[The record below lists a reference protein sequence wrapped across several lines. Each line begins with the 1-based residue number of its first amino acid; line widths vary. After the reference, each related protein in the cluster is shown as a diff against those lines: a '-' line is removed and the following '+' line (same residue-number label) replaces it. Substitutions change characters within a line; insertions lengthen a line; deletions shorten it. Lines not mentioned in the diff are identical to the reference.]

1 MNKTTAILAS
11 FATLKSLNEKNKYK
25 SSYQLL
31 AEFINYIIQTKKLLM
46 FTAIEMRN
54 YLFEIFG
61 FDLPEVVV
69 KRATDTLSCTK
80 KDKGAFSVEKKA
92 HPIDTTIDRTKIEVE
107 SQSSKILKRLVSY
120 IREREPDIALDLVAL
135 EQDFISFLIDN
146 RQKVS
151 VKHLNF
157 IGEFIIASEDDKEMQ
172 ECLDNIREGSLLYI
186 GINYNINDVGSLTK
200 PLTLFLG
207 TEVLFSLA
215 GYNGEIHK
223 QLSEDFITQVR
234 NANISGK
241 KIHLRYFYEIKREI
255 EDFFTSAESI
265 VEGKSVSVGKPAMK
279 EIINGCDNKTDVL
292 VKKADFY
299 HLIQNIY
306 GIHEDTTDY
315 YIPTLDPYNLESL
328 EHDPQLQDEWKFV
341 SHINKLRK
349 GQRFEDNLD
358 SEFLVVTN
366 KSSTLRISKEQSDAL
381 KERFSLDWV
390 NDYAVSVDYITNLL
404 WYKLGNSFNKKA
416 LPLNINAVLKAKVAL
431 SSVISHNILTT
442 YQEAREQFNQ
452 GIITETQLV
461 SRILALQNKP
471 LLPEELEAETIE
483 DSMDFSEE
491 LLSRYEEE
499 SRLDKES
506 LKRKDQEL
514 VLKNAI
520 IESQQEKNQELEA
533 KLRVFEEKEETREKR
548 KDKIKRITL
557 FSFNI
562 LWKIAIIVLIT
573 VGAILIEKKYQTN
586 FLPIVCGVVD
596 LLLLIGTAWA
606 TIKKDLTKYFPK
618 DPKEKDD

>member
-31 AEFINYIIQTKKLLM
+31 GEFINYIIHTRKLLM
-46 FTAIEMRN
+46 FTAIEMKN
-54 YLFEIFG
+54 YLFDIFG

-69 KRATDTLSCTK
+69 KRATDTLSYTK
-80 KDKGAFSVEKKA
+80 KEKGAFALEEKTR
-92 HPIDTTIDRTKIEVE
+92 PINKIIDQTKIEVE

-120 IREREPDIALDLVAL
+120 IKEREPDIELDLGAL

-146 RQKVS
+146 RQKVFA
-151 VKHLNF
+151 KHLNF
-157 IGEFIIASEDDKEMQ
+157 IGEFIIASENDKELQ
-172 ECLDNIREGSLLYI
+172 ECLDNIREGSILYI

-223 QLSEDFITQVR
+223 QLSEDFIKQVR

-279 EIINGCDNKTDVL
+279 EIINGCGNKVDVR

-299 HLIQNIY
+299 HLMQDIY
-306 GIHEDTTDY
+306 GIHEDKTDY
-315 YIPTLDPYNLESL
+315 YIPALDPYNLESL
-328 EHDPQLQDEWKFV
+328 EHEPQLQDEWKFV

-366 KSSTLRISKEQSDAL
+366 KTSTLRVSKEQSDDL
-381 KERFSLDWV
+381 KERFSLDWI

-416 LPLNINAVLKAKVAL
+416 LPLNVNAVLKAKVAL
-431 SSVISHNILTT
+431 SSVISHNILST

-452 GIITETQLV
+452 GIITESQLV
-461 SRILALQNKP
+461 SRILTLQNKP
-471 LLPEELEAETIE
+471 MLPEELQAETIE

-491 LLSRYEEE
+491 ILSRYEEE
-499 SRLDKES
+499 SRFDKES

-514 VLKNAI
+514 ILKNAI
-520 IESQQEKNQELEA
+520 IESQQEENQKLQSKLKVLE
-533 KLRVFEEKEETREKR
+533 KKEEQR
-548 KDKIKRITL
+548 KNRKNKIKRITL
-557 FSFNI
+557 FSFSL
-562 LWKIAIIVLIT
+562 LWKIAIIGLIT
-573 VGAILIEKKYQTN
+573 AVIVYLEKKYRTDI
-586 FLPIVCGVVD
+586 LPIICLVID
-596 LLLLIGTAWA
+596 MLLLGGTVWT
-606 TIKKDLTKYFPK
+606 TIKKDVNKYFPK
-618 DPKEKDD
+618 DQKSKSD

>member
-11 FATLKSLNEKNKYK
+11 FATLKSLHDKNKYR

-46 FTAIEMRN
+46 FTPIEMKN

-69 KRATDTLSCTK
+69 KRATDNLSCAK
-80 KDKGAFSVEKKA
+80 KEKGTFLVER
-92 HPIDTTIDRTKIEVE
+92 HSCPIDEMIDRTKIEVE
-107 SQSSKILKRLVSY
+107 SQSSQILKRLISY
-120 IREREPDIALDLVAL
+120 IKEREPDIELDLVAL

-151 VKHLNF
+151 AKHLNF
-157 IGEFIIASEDDKEMQ
+157 IGEFIIASENDKEMQ
-172 ECLDNIREGSLLYI
+172 ECLDNIREGSILYI
-186 GINYNINDVGSLTK
+186 GINYNINDVGSLTT

-207 TEVLFSLA
+207 TEILFSLA
-215 GYNGEIHK
+215 GYNGEIYK
-223 QLSEDFITQVR
+223 QLSEDFLAQVR

-241 KIHLRYFYEIKREI
+241 KIHLRYFNVIKKEMD
-255 EDFFTSAESI
+255 DFFTSAESI
-265 VEGKSVSVGKPAMK
+265 VEGKSIALGKPAMK
-279 EIINGCDNKTDVL
+279 EIINGCENKADVR

-299 HLIQNIY
+299 HLLQDIY
-306 GIHEDTTDY
+306 GIHEDKTDY
-315 YIPTLDPYNLESL
+315 YVPSLNPYNLESL
-328 EHDPQLQDEWKFV
+328 DHDDQLQDEWKFV

-349 GQRFEDNLD
+349 GQRFEDNLN

-366 KSSTLRISKEQSDAL
+366 KSSTLRVSKEQSDAL

-390 NDYAVSVDYITNLL
+390 NDYAVSLDYITNLL

-416 LPLNINAVLKAKVAL
+416 FPINVNAVLKAKVAL
-431 SSVISHNILTT
+431 SGIISHNILST

-452 GIITETQLV
+452 GIITEAKLV
-461 SRILALQNKP
+461 SRVRALQNKP

-533 KLRVFEEKEETREKR
+533 KLRVFEEKEEKRKKR

-562 LWKIAIIVLIT
+562 LWKIAIITLIT

-586 FLPIVCGVVD
+586 FLPIVCVVVD
-596 LLLLIGTAWA
+596 LLLLIGAAWA
-606 TIKKDLTKYFPK
+606 TFKKDLTKYFPK

>member
-31 AEFINYIIQTKKLLM
+31 GEFINYIIHTRKLLM
-46 FTAIEMRN
+46 FTAIEMKN
-54 YLFEIFG
+54 YLFDIFG

-69 KRATDTLSCTK
+69 KRATDTLSYTK
-80 KDKGAFSVEKKA
+80 KEKGAFALEEKTR
-92 HPIDTTIDRTKIEVE
+92 PINKIIDQTKIEVE

-120 IREREPDIALDLVAL
+120 IKEREPDIELDLGAL

-146 RQKVS
+146 RQKVFA
-151 VKHLNF
+151 KHLNF
-157 IGEFIIASEDDKEMQ
+157 IGEFIIASEKDKELQ
-172 ECLDNIREGSLLYI
+172 ECLDNIREGSILYI

-223 QLSEDFITQVR
+223 QLSEDFIKQVR

-279 EIINGCDNKTDVL
+279 EIINGCGNKVDVR

-299 HLIQNIY
+299 HLMQDIY
-306 GIHEDTTDY
+306 GIHEDKTDY
-315 YIPTLDPYNLESL
+315 YIPALDPYNLESL
-328 EHDPQLQDEWKFV
+328 EHEPQLQDEWKFV

-366 KSSTLRISKEQSDAL
+366 KTSTLRVSKEQSDDL
-381 KERFSLDWV
+381 KERFSLDWI

-416 LPLNINAVLKAKVAL
+416 LPLNVNAVLKAKVAL
-431 SSVISHNILTT
+431 SSVISHNILST

-452 GIITETQLV
+452 GIITESQLV
-461 SRILALQNKP
+461 SRILTLQNKP
-471 LLPEELEAETIE
+471 MLPEELQAETIE

-491 LLSRYEEE
+491 ILSRYEEE
-499 SRLDKES
+499 SRFDKES

-514 VLKNAI
+514 ILKNAI
-520 IESQQEKNQELEA
+520 IESQQEENQKLQSKLKVLE
-533 KLRVFEEKEETREKR
+533 KKEEQR
-548 KDKIKRITL
+548 KNRKNKIKRITL
-557 FSFNI
+557 FSFSL
-562 LWKIAIIVLIT
+562 LWKIAIIGLIT
-573 VGAILIEKKYQTN
+573 AVIVYLEKKYRTDS
-586 FLPIVCGVVD
+586 LPIICLVID
-596 LLLLIGTAWA
+596 MLLLGGTVWT
-606 TIKKDLTKYFPK
+606 TIKKDVNKYFPK
-618 DPKEKDD
+618 DKKSKSD

>member
-1 MNKTTAILAS
+1 
-11 FATLKSLNEKNKYK
+11 
-25 SSYQLL
+25 
-31 AEFINYIIQTKKLLM
+31 M
-46 FTAIEMRN
+46 FTAIEMKN
-54 YLFEIFG
+54 YLFDIFG

-69 KRATDTLSCTK
+69 KRATDTLSYTK
-80 KDKGAFSVEKKA
+80 KEKGAFALEEKTR
-92 HPIDTTIDRTKIEVE
+92 PINKIIDQTKIEVE

-120 IREREPDIALDLVAL
+120 IKEREPDIELDLGAL

-146 RQKVS
+146 RQKVFA
-151 VKHLNF
+151 KHLNL
-157 IGEFIIASEDDKEMQ
+157 IGEFIIASENDKELQ
-172 ECLDNIREGSLLYI
+172 ECLDNIREGSILYI

-223 QLSEDFITQVR
+223 QLSEDFIKQVR

-279 EIINGCDNKTDVL
+279 EIINGCGSKVDVR

-299 HLIQNIY
+299 HLMQDIY
-306 GIHEDTTDY
+306 GIHEDKTDY
-315 YIPTLDPYNLESL
+315 YIPALDPYNLESL
-328 EHDPQLQDEWKFV
+328 EHEPQLQDEWKFV

-366 KSSTLRISKEQSDAL
+366 KTSTLRVSKEQSDDL
-381 KERFSLDWV
+381 KERFSLDWI

-416 LPLNINAVLKAKVAL
+416 LPLNVNAVLKAKVAL
-431 SSVISHNILTT
+431 SSVISHNILST

-452 GIITETQLV
+452 GIITESQLV
-461 SRILALQNKP
+461 SRILTLQNKP
-471 LLPEELEAETIE
+471 MLPEELQAETIE

-491 LLSRYEEE
+491 ILSRYEEE
-499 SRLDKES
+499 SRFDKES

-514 VLKNAI
+514 ILKNAI
-520 IESQQEKNQELEA
+520 IESQQEENQKLQSKLKVLE
-533 KLRVFEEKEETREKR
+533 KKEEQR
-548 KDKIKRITL
+548 KNRKNKIKRITL
-557 FSFNI
+557 FSFSL
-562 LWKIAIIVLIT
+562 LWKIAIIGLIT
-573 VGAILIEKKYQTN
+573 AVIVYLEKKYRTDI
-586 FLPIVCGVVD
+586 LPIICLVID
-596 LLLLIGTAWA
+596 MLLLGGTVWT
-606 TIKKDLTKYFPK
+606 TIKKDVNKYFPK
-618 DPKEKDD
+618 DKKSKSD